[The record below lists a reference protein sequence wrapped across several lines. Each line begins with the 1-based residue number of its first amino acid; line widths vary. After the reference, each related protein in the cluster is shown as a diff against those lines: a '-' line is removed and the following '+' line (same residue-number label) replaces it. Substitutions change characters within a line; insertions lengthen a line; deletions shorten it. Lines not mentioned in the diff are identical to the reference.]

1 MKRAIAIALVLAA
14 LPPAARHAFARGD
27 DEEEEASDDED
38 EDTGDDEEDEDTEDE
53 GSGSAK
59 AKPAAKTEDEEEEE
73 DVSDTFLRPK
83 QNLTGHDNGT
93 NKKVGEFERD
103 RFFVDKVDSA
113 KTEKGTLVQGSLSS
127 STFFYGEKGGAYPT
141 ATPTGNNDGVARLFT
156 ELRLQTDFR
165 HIAASRWDARVDARA
180 RFVRIPGNDIL
191 VDGTAT
197 PENTIQSGLT
207 GKNEY
212 DIRELWLTR
221 VGKRSDIFLGRQFIP
236 DLGGV
241 KIDGLRIDYAKSSK
255 LTLIGFGGLFPVRG
269 SRSID
274 TDYMPLKTPDG
285 NPAGRFVATG
295 GFGGAYRTVNAYGAL
310 GGVAQVPL
318 KAEQPRFFVTSN
330 GYLRS
335 GSKLDLYHFAI
346 LDLLGSAAA
355 DSPGHVQLTNL
366 SAGANLKPN
375 ARLRLTASFNRVD
388 TETLNVQAG
397 AFLGTVDYVP
407 GTPTNGGNTVVQN
420 EAFLVRLA
428 TNSARAGV
436 SAGLGKQQRF
446 ELSTAVSYRMRP
458 AFTLRPG
465 DPNGAGIN
473 LPAAKSV
480 EVWGSFVDRHSI
492 KDARLALDVSRSF
505 GVGDVAFQRSE
516 ALIVRGT
523 AQRELAGGKG
533 EWEAEVAYTQVIDS
547 VLGMGLGCGSAT
559 DIKDCYG
566 SSNNTLISAGGQI
579 FYRLRRDWFT
589 IATLHVMRITNTRS
603 DGVVDPAIVGATG
616 FLRIAKR
623 F

>member
-1 MKRAIAIALVLAA
+1 MRRALAIALVLAS

-27 DEEEEASDDED
+27 DEEEEADDDDEDTADEDDED
-38 EDTGDDEEDEDTEDE
+38 EDE
-53 GSGSAK
+53 GSARPKSK
-59 AKPAAKTEDEEEEE
+59 QDDEEEE
-73 DVSDTFLRPK
+73 DVSDKFLRPK
-83 QNLTGHDNGT
+83 QNLTGHDEGT

-113 KTEKGTLVQGSLSS
+113 KTEKGTLVQGSLAS

-141 ATPTGNNDGVARLFT
+141 PTPTGSNDGVSRLFT

-165 HIAASRWDARVDARA
+165 HIGASRWDARVDARA
-180 RFVRIPGNDIL
+180 RFVNLPGNAVL
-191 VDGTAT
+191 T

-241 KIDGLRIDYAKSSK
+241 KIDGLRIDYAKSPK

-269 SRSID
+269 SRSIE
-274 TDYMPLKTPDG
+274 TDYMPLKTLDG
-285 NPAGRFVATG
+285 NPAGRLVATA

-407 GTPTNGGNTVVQN
+407 GTLMNGATNGGNTVVQN
-420 EAFLVRLA
+420 EAYLVRLA

-446 ELSTAVSYRMRP
+446 EVSTAVSYRMRP

-480 EVWGSFVDRHSI
+480 EVWGSLVDRHSI

-505 GVGDVAFQRSE
+505 GVGDLAYQRSE

-523 AQRELAGGKG
+523 AQRELASGKG

-603 DGVVDPAIVGATG
+603 DGVVDPAILGATG